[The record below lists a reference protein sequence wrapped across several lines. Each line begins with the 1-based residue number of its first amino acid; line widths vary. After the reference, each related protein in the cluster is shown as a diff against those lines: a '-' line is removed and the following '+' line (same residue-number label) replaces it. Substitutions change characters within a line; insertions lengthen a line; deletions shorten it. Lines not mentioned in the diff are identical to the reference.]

1 MRPELVAFRELEVLV
16 RNLSEQLA
24 QFRRRALSAEGRSR
38 ELELMLERA
47 RREMTAQRERFEA
60 ESAAA
65 RKAATEA
72 AAAAAAAAAL
82 KANQEAAAHAA
93 ATTAATATTEPA
105 TDPAAFNQ
113 LKAENEELRQRLGEA
128 GLKAEQMVE
137 RVKFLR
143 HQMGAGQ

>member
-1 MRPELVAFRELEVLV
+1 MRSELVAFRELEVLV

-65 RKAATEA
+65 REAASEAATEA
-72 AAAAAAAAAL
+72 AAAAAV
-82 KANQEAAAHAA
+82 KASQEAAALAA
-93 ATTAATATTEPA
+93 VSAATEPA